1 MKAPCSCIRIA
12 ISKPA
17 EKHPHHHPPTIH
29 HPPSPALPNYHRQ
42 IGQLVA
48 WSSKAR
54 HSSSQACGMY
64 MMYSPSAHV
73 LYVLICAY
81 YRTLVLLH
89 RQKNCIQVSSVAIDL
104 AQ

>member
-12 ISKPA
+12 ISK
-17 EKHPHHHPPTIH
+17 TS
-29 HPPSPALPNYHRQ
+29 SPGITLPQSTTLLPNYSRQ

-81 YRTLVLLH
+81 YHTLVLLH
-89 RQKNCIQVSSVAIDL
+89 RQKNCIQVSSVAIGL